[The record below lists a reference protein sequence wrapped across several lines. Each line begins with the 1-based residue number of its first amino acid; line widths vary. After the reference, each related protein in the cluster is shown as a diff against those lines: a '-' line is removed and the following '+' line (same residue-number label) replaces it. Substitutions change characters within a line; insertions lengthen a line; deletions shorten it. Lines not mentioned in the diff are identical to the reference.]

1 MVGDNVPFASLRRGP
16 SGRQSTWV
24 DWSSIQYPC
33 LRTLVSGVI
42 FHVVKS
48 KFLPRQQPNKFLRW
62 DYDFVEVGDDPAEK
76 GYISLDLGTEDTDDW
91 TIGSSSSVSSDS
103 RSPIDE
109 SDSWEGATLASHS
122 GSEAQR

>member
-1 MVGDNVPFASLRRGP
+1 M
-16 SGRQSTWV
+16 
-24 DWSSIQYPC
+24 
-33 LRTLVSGVI
+33 

-76 GYISLDLGTEDTDDW
+76 GYISLDSGTEDTDDW
-91 TIGSSSSVSSDS
+91 TVGSSSSVSSDS

-109 SDSWEGATLASHS
+109 SDSWD
-122 GSEAQR
+122 SEAQR

>member
-1 MVGDNVPFASLRRGP
+1 M
-16 SGRQSTWV
+16 TI
-24 DWSSIQYPC
+24 IQYSC
-33 LRTLVSGVI
+33 LHTLVSGVI

-76 GYISLDLGTEDTDDW
+76 GYVSLDSGTDDTDEW
-91 TIGSSSSVSSDS
+91 TVGSSSSVSSDS

-122 GSEAQR
+122 DSEAQR

>member
-1 MVGDNVPFASLRRGP
+1 MLIS
-16 SGRQSTWV
+16 
-24 DWSSIQYPC
+24 QYSC
-33 LRTLVSGVI
+33 LHISVSGVM

-48 KFLPRQQPNKFLRW
+48 KFLPRQQRNKFLRW

-76 GYISLDLGTEDTDDW
+76 GYVSLESGTGTDTDDW

-109 SDSWEGATLASHS
+109 TDSCWEGATLASHS
-122 GSEAQR
+122 DSEAQR

>member
-1 MVGDNVPFASLRRGP
+1 MP
-16 SGRQSTWV
+16 T
-24 DWSSIQYPC
+24 IQYSC
-33 LRTLVSGVI
+33 LRILVSGVI

-48 KFLPRQQPNKFLRW
+48 KFLPRQQPKKFLRW

-76 GYISLDLGTEDTDDW
+76 GYIGLDSGTEDTDDW

-122 GSEAQR
+122 DSEAQR